1 MVKANVWRLLH
12 LFSTVEFYCS
22 HYAVDLLS
30 KGSKFVHTHANSI
43 FSQHCRTASISN
55 SVKKIQ
61 LAHYHMI
68 TSSSEQSENNTTQS
82 GNEPFPFEGQPSRKK
97 RVLDLDKVLQSQ
109 NRPTDYKIKKNDD
122 VDGDRFYTIIS
133 KDGSEY
139 IFPSVTT
146 ILGRTLPSKNYYS
159 LKNWKKNVVNEV
171 GEEGYKIVRLKA
183 TSSGSN
189 LHRVSV
195 LCVQGSTP

>member
-1 MVKANVWRLLH
+1 M
-12 LFSTVEFYCS
+12 
-22 HYAVDLLS
+22 
-30 KGSKFVHTHANSI
+30 
-43 FSQHCRTASISN
+43 
-55 SVKKIQ
+55 
-61 LAHYHMI
+61 
-68 TSSSEQSENNTTQS
+68 
-82 GNEPFPFEGQPSRKK
+82 
-97 RVLDLDKVLQSQ
+97 
-109 NRPTDYKIKKNDD
+109 
-122 VDGDRFYTIIS
+122 
-133 KDGSEY
+133 
-139 IFPSVTT
+139 FPSVTT